1 MALTRSPSPSSS
13 LNEEVTDTEPLRRPG
28 TLTPDELAS
37 LDGHDAFSV
46 NAVSKRFVKSGRPR
60 WLTRGA
66 KKRNSVKMVRAV
78 DDVTLTIHRR
88 EIFGVLGSN
97 GSGKSTLIRLI
108 STLLLPDEGK
118 IEVFGHDVER
128 EARMVQRLIN
138 RVSVEAAFFRKLS
151 PMENLL
157 YSARLYGLT
166 ARQARPMIVEIL
178 TRLGIKRDRIAQPL
192 ENMSRGMQQ
201 KVAIA
206 RAFLTA
212 PILLLLDE
220 PTTGLDPRSK
230 QDVQVF
236 IRELRDT
243 HDATIL
249 LTTHDMDE
257 ADALCDQIAV
267 IDGGRLVAQGT
278 PEQLKLD
285 VAARMGLDHPA
296 TLTEVFLAH
305 TGRDWEEDEADDEED
320 DDDETNEIDETAEID
335 ANEAHGVQEGK

>member
-1 MALTRSPSPSSS
+1 MTPTSSPSSS
-13 LNEEVTDTEPLRRPG
+13 PSSSPLREEALPTEPPRRPG
-28 TLTPDELAS
+28 TLSAAELAS
-37 LDGHDAFSV
+37 LDGHDALHVTS
-46 NAVSKRFVKSGRPR
+46 VSKRFVKSGRPR

-66 KKRNSVKMVRAV
+66 KNRKSAKIVRAV
-78 DDVTLTIHRR
+78 DNVSLTIPRR

-118 IEVFGHDVER
+118 VEVFGHDVER
-128 EARMVQRLIN
+128 DVRAVQRLIN

-166 ARQARPMIVEIL
+166 AKHARPMILDIL
-178 TRLGIKRDRIAQPL
+178 TRLGIKRDRISQPL

-257 ADALCDQIAV
+257 ADALCDRIAI
-267 IDGGRLVAQGT
+267 IDGGRIVAEGT

-305 TGRDWEEDEADDEED
+305 TGRDWEQDEAEEDEEEGDEAPDD
-320 DDDETNEIDETAEID
+320 T
-335 ANEAHGVQEGK
+335 EAHKHATELGGN

>member
-1 MALTRSPSPSSS
+1 MSTAAEEQRSS
-13 LNEEVTDTEPLRRPG
+13 LHEGL
-28 TLTPDELAS
+28 LTASELDR
-37 LDGHDAFSV
+37 LDRYPALEIEH
-46 NAVSKRFVKSGRPR
+46 VSKRFVKGGGPR
-60 WLTRGA
+60 WFARGEVR
-66 KKRNSVKMVRAV
+66 KRSQRIVRAV
-78 DDVTLTIHRR
+78 DDVSLTVNRR

-108 STLLLPDEGK
+108 STLLLPDDGG
-118 IEVFGHDVER
+118 IRVFGHDVQREER
-128 EARMVQRLIN
+128 AVQRLIN

-157 YSARLYGLT
+157 YSSRLYGVP
-166 ARQARPMIVEIL
+166 AKQARTEIQSIL
-178 TRLGIKRDRIAQPL
+178 GRLGIRPDRISQPL

-249 LTTHDMDE
+249 LTTHDMEE
-257 ADALCDQIAV
+257 ADALCDRIAI
-267 IDGGRLVAQGT
+267 IDGGRVVAQDTAEGLKAQIT
-278 PEQLKLD
+278 EQL
-285 VAARMGLDHPA
+285 GLDHPA
-296 TLTEVFLAH
+296 TLTEVFMAY
-305 TGRDWEEDEADDEED
+305 TGRDWEEDEPEEDEDEE
-320 DDDETNEIDETAEID
+320 
-335 ANEAHGVQEGK
+335 